1 MEFHEKIQELRKS
14 RGLTQEELA
23 EALFVSRTAISK
35 WESGRGYPS
44 IDSLKEISSYFSI
57 SIDDLLSG
65 EQLIFIAE
73 KENKSNLNRVCDL
86 ILGFVDLFSLMLI
99 FLPLYPKPVNGNI
112 YSVNLFGYVDGN
124 AFIIRI
130 YWALFI
136 SLTIT
141 GIVKIL
147 MVYFKFEK
155 DKKAVT
161 FISVGLSI
169 IAVLFLAMT
178 REPYAITVTFL
189 LLLIKGILL
198 YKQAKAGR

>member
-1 MEFHEKIQELRKS
+1 MEFHEKLQELRKS
-14 RGLTQEELA
+14 RGLTQEELS

-44 IDSLKEISSYFSI
+44 IDSLKGISSYFSV

-86 ILGFVDLFSLMLI
+86 LLGFVDLFSLMLI
-99 FLPLYPKPVNGNI
+99 FLPLYPKPVNGYI
-112 YSVNLFGYVDGN
+112 YSVNLFGYVDSN

-169 IAVLFLAMT
+169 IAVLFLAMA